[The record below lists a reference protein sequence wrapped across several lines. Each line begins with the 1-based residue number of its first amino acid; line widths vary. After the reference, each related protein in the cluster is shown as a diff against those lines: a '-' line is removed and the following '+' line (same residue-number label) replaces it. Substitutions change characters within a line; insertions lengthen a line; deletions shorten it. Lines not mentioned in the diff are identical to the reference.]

1 MLYNV
6 ISKKYSAIN
15 TLLEIIIMIT
25 IRKYVEQDAKTTWLL
40 FFNTIRNINK
50 QDYNQAQL
58 QAWAPELM
66 DLFIWNKRMSDIEPF
81 IAEIDGKIVG
91 YADLQNDGLI
101 DHFFCHQDH
110 LRQGVGSALMLHIL
124 HTGREKKI
132 KYYFSQVSIT
142 AKPFFEHFG
151 FKVVKQQLAEVGE
164 QVLTSFYMEKPAD
177 SEVSR
182 METL

>member
-1 MLYNV
+1 
-6 ISKKYSAIN
+6 
-15 TLLEIIIMIT
+15 MIT
-25 IRKYVEQDAKTTWLL
+25 IRKYVEQDAQTTWLL

-50 QDYNQAQL
+50 QDYNEQQL
-58 QAWAPELM
+58 QAWAPESM

-81 IAEIDGKIVG
+81 IAEMDGKVVG

-110 LRQGVGSALMLHIL
+110 QREGVGKALMTHIL
-124 HTGREKKI
+124 HEGRKRNI

-151 FKVVKQQLAEVGE
+151 FKVVKQQLLEVKG
-164 QVLTSFYMEKPAD
+164 QQLINFHMEKHD
-177 SEVSR
+177 SYTVP
-182 METL
+182 LI